1 MSDKFA
7 RAVGNG
13 FIEVKDEENNNGYHY
28 IRIDHITAIRPEW
41 DANENWVGTIIYT
54 LDGSRR
60 RVNAAF
66 EQIMDAMTDEQN
78 SAKAQ

>member
-13 FIEVKDEENNNGYHY
+13 FIAVKDAKKNNGDHF
-28 IRIDHITAIRPEW
+28 IRIDHITAIRPKW
-41 DANENWVGTIIYT
+41 NENDEWVRTDLQT
-54 LDGSRR
+54 LDGSMRS
-60 RVNAAF
+60 VNASF

-78 SAKAQ
+78 SAKA